1 MQIFVLVFDF
11 LKEIWNILVCKK
23 RIFLNFFFLN
33 KDDVDDILD
42 LIIEKMMVQNNL
54 FFF

>member
-42 LIIEKMMVQNNL
+42 LIIEKMIVQNNL